1 MSTLN
6 MPDSSEKESAFW
18 KFAFVG
24 LLGVIAF
31 MAVTLIALLMNTSP
45 FLLIDQTL
53 DKLFKIDTVQSMWY
67 ITRAAGLV
75 AYVLL
80 WLSMVWGLLVSSKII
95 DPLVQRGSSFDF
107 HQVLSL
113 LSIAFIVLHIIVLM
127 FDQYMPYTLAQ
138 ILVPFTSPYR
148 PGWVGVGVIA
158 LYLTLIV
165 SVTFYIRRWIGQKA
179 FRTIHYLSLIAFAG
193 SAFHGLFAGTDSP
206 LWTVQAMY
214 LFTSLTVVFLTVY
227 RIAVSL
233 PRKQRNLSY

>member
-1 MSTLN
+1 MSALN

-31 MAVTLIALLMNTSP
+31 MAVALVAQLMNTSP
-45 FLLIDQTL
+45 FLLIDQTI

-80 WLSMVWGLLVSSKII
+80 WLSMVWGLLVSSRII
-95 DPLVQRGSSFDF
+95 DSLVQRGSSFDF

-113 LSIAFIVLHIIVLM
+113 LSIAFIVLHIVVLM

-193 SAFHGLFAGTDSP
+193 SALHGLFAGTDSP

>member
-6 MPDSSEKESAFW
+6 MRKDSQKESAFW
-18 KFAFVG
+18 KVSFVV
-24 LLGVIAF
+24 LMGVIGF
-31 MAVTLIALLMNTSP
+31 LAVTLIAMLSNTSP
-45 FLLIDQTL
+45 FLMIDQTM

-80 WLSMVWGLLVSSKII
+80 WLSTVWGLAVSSKII
-95 DPLVQRGSSFDF
+95 DPLVQRGSSYDF

-113 LSIAFIVLHIIVLM
+113 LSIAFIVLHIVVLM

-138 ILVPFTSPYR
+138 ILIPFTSPYR
-148 PGWVGVGVIA
+148 SVWVGIGVIA
-158 LYLTLIV
+158 LYLTVLV

-179 FRTIHYLSLIAFAG
+179 FRTIHYLSLIAFIG
-193 SAFHGLFAGTDSP
+193 SAIHGLFSGTDSP

-214 LFTSLTVVFLTVY
+214 SFTSLSVVFLTVY
-227 RIAVSL
+227 RIAASRPKRQRSL
-233 PRKQRNLSY
+233 SH